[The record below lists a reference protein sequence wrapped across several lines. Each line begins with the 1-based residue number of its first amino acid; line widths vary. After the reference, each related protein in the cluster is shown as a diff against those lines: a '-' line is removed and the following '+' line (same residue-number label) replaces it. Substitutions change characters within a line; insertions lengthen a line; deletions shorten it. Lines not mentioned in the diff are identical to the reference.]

1 MTALLNS
8 GIIEKDKRLLV
19 KYSAM
24 ASKLQIFNLM
34 TADYSLAAAMQM
46 DKSVFMML
54 DMIIKYLKLNIPTN
68 YRLILF
74 NFMINLEIFSAL
86 LKKYLKLIIRILER
100 YLQTLSRNQKLTV
113 FNFARIQDLLLQ
125 PVKSLELE
133 YFSFHS

>member
-54 DMIIKYLKLNIPTN
+54 DMIIKYLKL
-68 YRLILF
+68 
-74 NFMINLEIFSAL
+74 
-86 LKKYLKLIIRILER
+86 KK
-100 YLQTLSRNQKLTV
+100 
-113 FNFARIQDLLLQ
+113 D
-125 PVKSLELE
+125 
-133 YFSFHS
+133 